1 MCCLGQQIHG
11 FSRFEFL
18 NSFKTVNGHV
28 NGKILSI
35 VSRLMGPQE
44 GLSITT
50 LSVEQVIVQVTHVII
65 LSTTSLLGVE
75 LNRDP
80 DSQEN
85 SEIPFLGASEFLDF
99 NSVSINP

>member
-1 MCCLGQQIHG
+1 MRCLGQQIHG

-18 NSFKTVNGHV
+18 NSFNGHI

-65 LSTTSLLGVE
+65 LSITSLLGVE

-85 SEIPFLGASEFLDF
+85 SEIPFLGASDFLDF